1 MGNNLPTEQN
11 RKRKIISWIL
21 GFIGVALAGFGWTFF
36 LYLIPESIYYAI
48 PGKSWFDVMFL
59 YFLIPLIL
67 SIVGIIIGIKQR
79 MAAGRLSSIL
89 GIIIPIIAIVL
100 ILYFAFTVEL
110 SIFARTT

>member
-1 MGNNLPTEQN
+1 MSNNLPTEQN

-21 GFIGVALAGFGWTFF
+21 GFIGVVLAGFGWTFF
-36 LYLIPESIYYAI
+36 LYLMPESIYYAI
-48 PGKSWFDVMFL
+48 PGKSWFDVTFI

-67 SIVGIIIGIKQR
+67 SIIGLIVGIKQR
-79 MAAGRLSSIL
+79 RATGRLSGIL

-100 ILYFAFTVEL
+100 TLYFAFTVEL